1 MTSKVKDRAQPI
13 DAVLWLGRDALTA
26 NGWNPNKVFPP
37 ELELLRLSLLEDGWT
52 QPIVAREVKRG
63 RYEIVDGFHRW
74 LLSGEPAIAEIT
86 GGLVPVVLVK
96 VDPAHARISTIRH
109 NRARGEHYVGQ
120 MANIVTELADMGLSD
135 EELEERLG
143 MEAEEVIRLKQRGDV
158 LTRIGGEQM
167 GEAWRSAPKS

>member
-1 MTSKVKDRAQPI
+1 MNDRAQPVDSVI
-13 DAVLWLGRDALTA
+13 WLERKQLRA

-52 QPIVAREVKRG
+52 QPIVARETKRG
-63 RYEIVDGFHRW
+63 SFEIVDGFHRW
-74 LLSGEPAIAEIT
+74 VLSGEPEISKLT
-86 GGLVPVVLVK
+86 DGLVPVVLVK
-96 VDPAHARISTIRH
+96 VDHAHARISTIRH
-109 NRARGEHYVGQ
+109 NRARGSHYVGQ
-120 MANIVTELADMGLSD
+120 MANIVAELADMGLSD

-158 LTRIGGEQM
+158 LTRIGGEEM